1 MGEMGEGSSDIVSA
15 LIGGSLLESQRLT
28 TKDH

>member
-1 MGEMGEGSSDIVSA
+1 MGEGSSDIMSA

-28 TKDH
+28 TKDHSA